1 MEMGGAGIS
10 RRRFVAAGAVGTL
23 GALLA
28 PETVFA
34 DDDQPELLRWDLV
47 SIADGVVLSG
57 GTDFGKAANGDRVGL
72 TGSGEAQPEGHRAT
86 GGGTFV
92 HRTAS
97 GALVASGVYF
107 VTGFKSFTKTGG
119 SLAGA
124 GVIDGIGTLKET
136 SGGELSMNIHGI
148 IDAPPAKKGGM
159 VDAVLG
165 VHCEL
170 PGGATT
176 IHEGI
181 TLSAVG
187 LNFVQDGGATLFHV
201 LER

>member
-1 MEMGGAGIS
+1 MGEARIS
-10 RRRFVAAGAVGTL
+10 RRRFVTAGAVGTL

-34 DDDQPELLRWDLV
+34 DDDRPELLRWDLV
-47 SIADGVVLSG
+47 SVTADKVVLSG
-57 GTDFGKAANGDRVGL
+57 GTDVGKAANGDKVSL
-72 TGSGEAQPEGHRAT
+72 TGSGEAQPGEHKAT
-86 GGGTFV
+86 GGGTFM
-92 HRTAS
+92 HKTAL

-107 VTGFKSFTKTGG
+107 VTGFKSFAKPGG
-119 SLAGA
+119 SLAGL
-124 GVIDGIGTLKET
+124 GLIDGIDTLKHT
-136 SGGELSMNIHGI
+136 TGGELTMSIHGI

-181 TLSAVG
+181 TLSVLG
-187 LNFVQDGGATLFHV
+187 LNFVQDSGTTLFHV